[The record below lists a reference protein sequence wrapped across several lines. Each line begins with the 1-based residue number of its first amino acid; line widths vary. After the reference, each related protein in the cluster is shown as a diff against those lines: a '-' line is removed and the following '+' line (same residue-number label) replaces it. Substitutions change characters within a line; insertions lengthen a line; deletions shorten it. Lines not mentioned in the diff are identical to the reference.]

1 MPEPTDTKR
10 HSSVEVATAH
20 QPQPTASGG
29 PTDSLLPGSDAGS
42 IAARVRR
49 ECAAQGIPEKVE
61 EQVILTKIVTL
72 AYEGV
77 ATPSRQP

>member
-1 MPEPTDTKR
+1 LPEATDTKR
-10 HSSVEVATAH
+10 HSSVDGASAH
-20 QPQPTASGG
+20 QPQPAASGG
-29 PTDSLLPGSDAGS
+29 PADSLLPDSDADS

-61 EQVILTKIVTL
+61 EEMVLTKIVTL

-77 ATPSRQP
+77 ATPSRRP